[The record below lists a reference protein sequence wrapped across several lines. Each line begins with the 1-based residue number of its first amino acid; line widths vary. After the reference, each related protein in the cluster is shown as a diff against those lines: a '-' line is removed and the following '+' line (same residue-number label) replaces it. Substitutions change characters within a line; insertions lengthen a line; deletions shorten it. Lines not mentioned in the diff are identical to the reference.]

1 VSSRKIVRAGVAI
14 MLFATCLVV
23 GQLATAPAASAKTS
37 CSGTITWASSLKKEP
52 RAQLVIYY
60 NSSNGGTNS
69 ACMYHAGSTY
79 GKALS
84 TEVQISRCEAG
95 WDESD
100 NYCIV
105 DKTSRTDHGKFKYYA
120 GPVGVTGTKH
130 RCVAAWGT
138 IISGSKLIRIDS
150 DPEGC

>member
-1 VSSRKIVRAGVAI
+1 MSSRRTLRAVVATI
-14 MLFATCLVV
+14 LLGTCIVV
-23 GQLATAPAASAKTS
+23 GQLVTAPAASAAKT

-69 ACMYHAGSTY
+69 ACMYRAGSTY

-84 TEVQISRCEAG
+84 TEVEISRCESG
-95 WDESD
+95 YDESD
-100 NYCIV
+100 TFCYT
-105 DKTSRTDHGKFKYYA
+105 DKTSRTDSGTFKYYA
-120 GPVGVTGTKH
+120 GPVGVTGTKS
-130 RCVAAWGT
+130 RCVVAWGT

-150 DPEGC
+150 NPEGC